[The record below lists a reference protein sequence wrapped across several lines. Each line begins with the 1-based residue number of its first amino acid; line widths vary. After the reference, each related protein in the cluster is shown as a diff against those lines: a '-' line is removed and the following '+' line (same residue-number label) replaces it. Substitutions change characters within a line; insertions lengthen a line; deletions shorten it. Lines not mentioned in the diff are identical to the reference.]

1 MLDNHAD
8 TILLNNKIVQKMCQ
22 GDDTFFYLNKW
33 GIGILILLSFM
44 MKIYKNKFNNL
55 LFKFLNFLIVTFK

>member
-1 MLDNHAD
+1 
-8 TILLNNKIVQKMCQ
+8 MCQ